1 MTTVHTLIGA
11 GNPAPALV
19 SVPFRGGFIEA
30 AQLEGEVFVPLR
42 PLCDALGVSLEGQLA
57 KLKRKPWATLK
68 MIFTVADDGKARQLA
83 AVDLRSLPLWL
94 ATIEPSRVKPEA
106 RAALVMYQREA
117 ADVLYRHF
125 LAPPAPIKVP
135 TVPGTIEATRIEG
148 LEARV
153 RKLEGEP
160 LAAGMAL
167 RERGVPAPTP
177 APQLSGVHR
186 ELIGHAQ
193 ELLEELDETR
203 WHAQQLASD
212 LEAIA
217 AHGTAF
223 LAGAQETLAALQ
235 SALHLA
241 EGSGCAL
248 SANLSGEAITAPPGR
263 HLATLA
269 RLWAAT
275 GPDRA
280 ELAAIDARNAAEAF
294 ASSSP

>member
-1 MTTVHTLIGA
+1 LKA
-11 GNPAPALV
+11 APAPAPSPL
-19 SVPFRGGFIEA
+19 EA
-30 AQLEGEVFVPLR
+30 LLAGLGALLEAHKASAIDGPARVLWRVLAS
-42 PLCDALGVSLEGQLA
+42 LHALAL
-57 KLKRKPWATLK
+57 PP
-68 MIFTVADDGKARQLA
+68 LA
-83 AVDLRSLPLWL
+83 APSVLPL
-94 ATIEPSRVKPEA
+94 EA
-106 RAALVMYQREA
+106 
-117 ADVLYRHF
+117 
-125 LAPPAPIKVP
+125 
-135 TVPGTIEATRIEG
+135 
-148 LEARV
+148 
-153 RKLEGEP
+153 LEGEP

-167 RERGVPAPTP
+167 RERGVPAPSP

-223 LAGAQETLAALQ
+223 LAGAQETLAALR

-280 ELAAIDARNAAEAF
+280 ELAVIDARNAAEAF
-294 ASSSP
+294 ASASP